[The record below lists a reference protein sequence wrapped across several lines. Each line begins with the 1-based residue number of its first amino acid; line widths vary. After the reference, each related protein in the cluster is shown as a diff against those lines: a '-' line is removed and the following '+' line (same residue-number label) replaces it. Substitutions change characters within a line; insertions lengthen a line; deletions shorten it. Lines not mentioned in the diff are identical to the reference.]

1 MDAENLHLQAFDN
14 EKEKSLPFN
23 RRQETTLDNM
33 PPNKYRRLLTSDGGK
48 DLVTAICI
56 LLFAIGGFVFINS
69 DGANVYPGEGGITW
83 QTMPFVYAGL
93 LLLLGVIYA
102 VQSYK
107 KIQQEMA
114 TPLSIQVNAQ
124 DVDDQKKIWFRRIGS
139 LILLLIF
146 VSLLKV
152 LGFAIMAPLFLF
164 SLFRLYQR
172 GDWKGDLIISFIGG
186 ICLWF
191 LFVPILHMNLKGED
205 LDPVT
210 PFLLNSLKAVGL

>member
-1 MDAENLHLQAFDN
+1 M
-14 EKEKSLPFN
+14 KSN
-23 RRQETTLDNM
+23 SNKASASRWASEGMQE
-33 PPNKYRRLLTSDGGK
+33 
-48 DLVTAICI
+48 VITACAIM
-56 LLFAIGGFVFINS
+56 LFALGGFVFINP

-102 VQSYK
+102 AQSYK
-107 KIQQEMA
+107 KIRQEMA
-114 TPLSIQVNAQ
+114 TPILVEVDAQ
-124 DVDDQKKIWFRRIGS
+124 EVDDQKKIWFRRVGS

-146 VSLLKV
+146 VSLLKI
-152 LGFAIMAPLFLF
+152 LGFAVMAPLFLF

-172 GDWKGDLIISFIGG
+172 GNWKGDLIISVIGG

-191 LFVPILHMNLKGED
+191 LFVPILHMNLKGDD

-210 PFLLNSLKAVGL
+210 PFLLNTLKTLGL